1 MFGTK
6 SDSYRA
12 WKKEWQRYAQIP
24 EKLDY
29 ANLGSTC
36 DLNNYDYKYW
46 SGIGFNFASAPQDMY
61 YDNQLLEQY
70 GFHLKEGAY
79 VFISISEF
87 ALLVDKY
94 KTDNHN
100 FKYYGFL
107 EPHRILNYSDRK
119 AKMIKNFPGLLDS
132 RYIKQEGKAFL
143 CHSKASFL

>member
-94 KTDNHN
+94 I
-100 FKYYGFL
+100 
-107 EPHRILNYSDRK
+107 ILSI
-119 AKMIKNFPGLLDS
+119 MDS
-132 RYIKQEGKAFL
+132 
-143 CHSKASFL
+143 